1 MLLRLIV
8 IRGFVISLAG
18 GVFAAYA
25 IYARIVD
32 ELPPGYTSIV
42 VLLLILSGFIIISL
56 GVVGLYVGR
65 IFDQVKGRPPFV
77 VEEDRVMAGDEE
89 PMTQQWH

>member
-8 IRGFVISLAG
+8 VLGFAISLAG
-18 GVFAAYA
+18 GIFAAYA
-25 IYARIVD
+25 IYAQIAD
-32 ELPPGYTSIV
+32 DSPPGYTSIV
-42 VLLLILSGFIIISL
+42 VLLLLLSGFIIISL

-65 IFDQVKGRPPFV
+65 IFDQVKGRPLFV
-77 VEEDRVMAGDEE
+77 VEEDRVMERDEE